1 MIKSETRNNAG
12 LIILNR
18 PEKRNALNPELSS
31 LLRDKLKEFAAD
43 INIKS
48 VIITGEGTSFCSGA
62 DLNWLNKVKDY
73 SSIKNVEDTEVIASL
88 FLALYDFPK
97 PLIAAV
103 NGPAIGGGCGLASVC
118 DFIFADHSDAK
129 FGYTEVKIGFIP
141 AIVSIFLIKKI
152 GEGKAKQILLTGDI
166 IDAYKALQMGLVD
179 YLSND
184 VVADALSFAEKLN
197 ANSAYSISL
206 TKDLIRNIS
215 NMKVH
220 DAVNYCV
227 SLNAIS
233 RSSEDFKIGLNKFLN
248 KNRGNL

>member
-1 MIKSETRNNAG
+1 MVKSEIRNNAG

-31 LLRDKLKEFAAD
+31 LIREKLTVFAED
-43 INIKS
+43 DNIKV
-48 VIITGEGTSFCSGA
+48 VILTGEGTSFCAGA
-62 DLNWLNKVKDY
+62 DLSWLNKIKDY
-73 SSIKNVEDTEVIASL
+73 SSVKNEEDTEGIAGL
-88 FLALYDFPK
+88 FLALYDYPK
-97 PLIAAV
+97 TLIAAV
-103 NGPAIGGGCGLASVC
+103 NGPAIGGGCGLTSVC
-118 DFIFADHSDAK
+118 DFVFADKKEAK

-152 GEGKAKQILLTGDI
+152 GEGKAKQLLLTGEI
-166 IDAYKALQMGLVD
+166 VESEKALQLGLVD
-179 YLSND
+179 YLSDN
-184 VVADALSFAEKLN
+184 VVADALSFAEKLS

-227 SLNAIS
+227 RLNAIS
-233 RSSEDFKIGLNKFLN
+233 RSSEDFKIGINKFLN
-248 KNRGNL
+248 KN